1 MCHHDIAYKRCT
13 RYNIA
18 DFCTETVIQPRGKAN
33 VVRGSFRMSPTS
45 KVGETYRPALQ
56 YRINLHL
63 QIGIK
68 RIPWTTENTDQA
80 SQEAA
85 LTRELAVWC
94 TLSTADSNVLELLGT
109 VTFGDQQKYLPLS
122 SVFHFYENGDLIKIK
137 DATAGVKYIHNHKIV
152 HGDLKQGNVLVDNE
166 GCAKICDFGSAY
178 SLEECHPCPVASPS
192 DFRNLM
198 TEIYLSPEVWDDDEA
213 HTTYQSDI
221 WALGCLLFE
230 VSGSIQSRFDVISF
244 ISPPSPHQVQTG
256 RRVYNGTSDF
266 QISCNMGMGHPPAT
280 AESFSANEIIQAV
293 GRVALAC
300 LSTEPHERPTADQV
314 YQQLSEINDIAN

>member
-1 MCHHDIAYKRCT
+1 MCHHDIAYKRRT
-13 RYNIA
+13 HYNIA

-33 VVRGSFRMSPTS
+33 VVRGSFRMFPKT
-45 KVGETYRPALQ
+45 K
-56 YRINLHL
+56 
-63 QIGIK
+63 IGIK
-68 RIPWTTENTDQA
+68 RIPWATENTDQA
-80 SQEAA
+80 SQETA
-85 LTRELAVWC
+85 LIRELAVWC
-94 TLSTADSNVLELLGT
+94 TLNTADSNVLELLGT
-109 VTFGDQQKYLPLS
+109 VAFGDQQKYLSLS
-122 SVFHFYENGDLIKIK
+122 SVFHFYENGDLIKYLSTSRSDSDRLKLIK

-230 VSGSIQSRFDVISF
+230 V
-244 ISPPSPHQVQTG
+244 QTG

-280 AESFSANEIIQAV
+280 AENFTTNETIQAV

-300 LSTEPHERPTADQV
+300 LSTEPHKRPTADQV
-314 YQQLSEINDIAN
+314 YQQLSEINETAN